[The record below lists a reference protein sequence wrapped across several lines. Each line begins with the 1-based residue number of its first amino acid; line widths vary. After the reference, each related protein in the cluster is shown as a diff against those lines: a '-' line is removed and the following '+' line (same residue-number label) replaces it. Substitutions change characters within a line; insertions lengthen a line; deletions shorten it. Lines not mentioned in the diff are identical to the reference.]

1 MRANSAMHELE
12 PEVSSINETGINMA
26 KSPSRQTLWQ
36 HRKKLQRQEEE
47 IEANLIEHEV
57 I

>member
-1 MRANSAMHELE
+1 MHELE